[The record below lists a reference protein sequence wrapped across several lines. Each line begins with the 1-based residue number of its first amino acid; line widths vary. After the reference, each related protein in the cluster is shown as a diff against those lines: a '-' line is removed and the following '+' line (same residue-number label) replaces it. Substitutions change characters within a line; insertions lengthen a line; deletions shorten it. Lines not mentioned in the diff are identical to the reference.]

1 MLVVLE
7 GPSDHATALVFR
19 DIADTVQ
26 DGLHRLGHPSR
37 IVYCT
42 NLAVDDCVVE
52 GGKLIVLAAHNLA
65 SFVTADGRSAV
76 LDMKLLPPEA
86 GGVFFLLAVLM

>member
-7 GPSDHATALVFR
+7 GPSDHTTGLVFR

-26 DGLHRLGHPSR
+26 DGLQRLGHPSR

-42 NLAVDDCVVE
+42 NIAVDNCFVE
-52 GGKLIVLAAHNLA
+52 GGKLVVLAAHNLA

-76 LDMKLLPPEA
+76 LEKKLLPPEA
-86 GGVFFLLAVLM
+86 GGIFC